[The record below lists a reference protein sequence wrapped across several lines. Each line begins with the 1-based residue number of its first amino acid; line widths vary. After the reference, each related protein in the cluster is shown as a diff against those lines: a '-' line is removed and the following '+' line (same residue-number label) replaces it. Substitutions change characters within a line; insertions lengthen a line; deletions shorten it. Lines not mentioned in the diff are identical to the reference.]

1 MAILEAI
8 LAIFSA
14 IGIWFVETLNSVTAI
29 FWTPGVGEAAGE
41 LTVIGVLAV
50 ITFGIAIITMF
61 VAMVRSFI
69 KGRG

>member
-8 LAIFSA
+8 LSIFTD
-14 IGIWFVETLNSVTAI
+14 IGTWFVTTLNTITGI
-29 FWTPGVGEAAGE
+29 FWTPGVGEAAGS